1 MTAAYINLYLAII
14 KEDSSGDDKHY
25 GCHEYWIHRKE
36 MNGIRRLLVEGIVKH
51 GRRR

>member
-14 KEDSSGDDKHY
+14 KEDSPGDDKHY
-25 GCHEYWIHRKE
+25 GCHEYWIHRKV
-36 MNGIRRLLVEGIVKH
+36 MRSIRRLIVEGAARY